1 MPIRYSTEHY
11 DTVTSILNNLHQ
23 LFLQLIA
30 LAINDIA
37 DFNTALNPK
46 TSPQSDE
53 KDPPT

>member
-1 MPIRYSTEHY
+1 MAIRYSREHY

-37 DFNTALNPK
+37 DFNSAINPK
-46 TSPQSDE
+46 TSHQSDE
-53 KDPPT
+53 KNPPT